1 MAAEF
6 DVWQVLY
13 PGTWVIFGIIGLPI
27 YTAVLGWFFGHPR
40 DYGKALMALT
50 YLVGFIV
57 SMWVGVYIFTILLG
71 IVFPPAM

>member
-1 MAAEF
+1 MVAEF
-6 DVWQVLY
+6 DMWSVLY
-13 PGTWVIFGIIGLPI
+13 PGTWVIFGVIGLPV
-27 YTAVLGWFFGHPR
+27 YTAILGWFLGKPR
-40 DYGKALMALT
+40 TIKTSMLALS

>member
-1 MAAEF
+1 MAEF
-6 DVWQVLY
+6 DVWNVLY
-13 PGTWVIFGIIGLPI
+13 PGTWVIFGIIGLPV
-27 YTAVLGWFFGHPR
+27 YTAIIGWFVGKPR
-40 DYGKALMALT
+40 DLGKAMLALT